1 MRYSSKYSVE
11 SLKMAFEQTFY
22 GLMEEKYRP
31 WTYESPF
38 FLDRSR
44 VAFFKKSQDI
54 MLKLMRYMAENYD
67 ALATYLPHDMA
78 EKSFLKQ
85 LQDVAFQEGTFRTDF
100 VINGQNEVRL
110 IEVTCRFPLNG
121 YFRST
126 ATNAMNEVS
135 YLEDTYGLK
144 PTSYARPLLE
154 KFVNWMDGASRL
166 IIIQGED
173 RRDNESKYMQT
184 FFHEANIDLQICSY
198 GEWLENGADWCKGAA
213 IMPEL
218 TLDEWLKLPIS
229 LVKRMLERPLLND
242 PRIVLMVHDKGFFGL
257 VNIEEIT
264 SQALSSEE
272 TAFIQQAFAETY
284 LLNEQQPEL
293 LKKATSNPENWILK
307 PRKLGRSVNII
318 AGSLVTA
325 EEWETELNSAMGG
338 GDMVLQKW
346 HLSKKIRGKVQ
357 GIDYEDYFAGTL
369 LYWGNEFFGPGFLR
383 ASSYPI
389 SNVKDNR
396 MVTTLVD
403 LQADPKANPKANP
416 KRYPEVQ
423 WL

>member
-11 SLKMAFEQTFY
+11 SLKMAFEETFL

-31 WTYESPF
+31 WTYESSF
-38 FLDRSR
+38 LLDRSR
-44 VAFFKKSQDI
+44 VAFFKKSQGI

-67 ALATYLPHDMA
+67 ALAAYLPHDA
-78 EKSFLKQ
+78 SVKSFLRQ
-85 LQDVAFQEGTFRTDF
+85 LQDVSFQEGTFRTDF

-121 YFRST
+121 YFR
-126 ATNAMNEVS
+126 AIAMNALNKVS
-135 YLEDTYGLK
+135 YFEDTYGLK
-144 PTSYARPLLE
+144 PASYIRPLLE

-166 IIIQGED
+166 IVIQGEE
-173 RRDNESKYMQT
+173 RRDSESIYMQT
-184 FFHEANIDLQICSY
+184 FFYEANIDLQLCSF
-198 GEWLENGADWCKGAA
+198 GEWLEYGAEWCKGAA
-213 IMPEL
+213 IIPEL

-229 LVKRMLERPLLND
+229 LVKRMLEQPLLND

-264 SQALSSEE
+264 SKVLSTEE
-272 TAFIQQAFAETY
+272 TSFIQRAFAETY
-284 LLNEQQPEL
+284 FLHQQPEL

-307 PRKLGRSVNII
+307 PRKLGKSVNII

-325 EEWETELNSAMGG
+325 EEWEAALNSAMGG
-338 GDMVLQKW
+338 NDMVLQKW

-369 LYWGNEFFGPGFLR
+369 LYWGNEFFGPGFFR

-396 MVTTLVD
+396 MVTSFVE
-403 LQADPKANPKANP
+403 LQADPR
-416 KRYPEVQ
+416 RYPDLQ
-423 WL
+423 WV